1 MVAVSGSVSVRS
13 SGNPPA
19 HSEIHGLTIA
29 EGVVVHT
36 GAMSFAI
43 HPGTHITVTVGKIK
57 CTLAVYLIVL
67 ETAFEA
73 IAVDE

>member
-1 MVAVSGSVSVRS
+1 MVAVWSPVSILS

-19 HSEIHGLTIA
+19 HSEIHGLTFP

-43 HPGTHITVTVGKIK
+43 HPGTQITVTVGKII
-57 CTLAVYLIVL
+57 CTLAVYLVVL

-73 IAVDE
+73 IAVGE